1 MCHLISIQTN
11 RKILRCTARGGLVII
26 ILLLLYNVIYGRWH
40 PKPSEQK
47 KKKTDLDILLDR
59 IKTDQEHFRSD
70 EFTKARLRRMWPA
83 WNEGLKTFKELVGD
97 TNCSLKQSRNPCF
110 RKQARLNILLHM
122 GLLTLQN
129 SLGIEEN
136 VRKGGPLGELVQWTD
151 LIAGIYLLG
160 HNLTVSKST
169 MQTKSILESIGFA
182 PCDKAEGKLHVIFT
196 DIRGYREIRRM
207 KLNLPEC
214 MFRILDSFGTQS
226 QYNRKAGEPYG
237 GLNLNL
243 QQFYTLFPH
252 SPDNTFLGFVVEK
265 PLHALQRVI
274 RPTSGK
280 PLGLVA
286 GKAAYMW
293 RGLTPY
299 LEILSE
305 FLEIHGNVADGNSSN
320 LPAFVINHKMT
331 YGYDYLNLLNSVQVL
346 IGLGFP
352 FEGPAPLEAIANGIV
367 FLNMRLK
374 PPHGRARTP
383 FFAGKPTD
391 RELHS
396 QHPYIEEYIG
406 EPYSY
411 ILDKD
416 NPDQIRE
423 TMRRL
428 LANPLTNGYRTFE
441 FTEAGY
447 LERLNAFL
455 EHQEFCNTSVTYPK
469 SSPDPYQYSARFFN
483 WPPKETGLYSIRA
496 FVGESC
502 ATACSK
508 HKPTKEFYH
517 QTEYLERRNRVVE
530 PGPNMSVWN
539 RLYCAPEHFPTVNR
553 DLNVYAACQSEYDLE
568 DSRAPYYDPVKKDCV
583 RQKSPLWFD
592 CMKLVMPPTSGSPIE
607 RICPCRDSLIGQS
620 ALCKACV

>member
-1 MCHLISIQTN
+1 MCNLLSIRMN
-11 RKILRCTARGGLVII
+11 RKTLRYTVRGGLVIVT
-26 ILLLLYNVIYGRWH
+26 LLVLYNVTHEKWYH
-40 PKPSEQK
+40 KPLEQK
-47 KKKTDLDILLDR
+47 EIKTDLDILLLR

-70 EFTKARLRRMWPA
+70 EFTEGRLRRMWPA
-83 WNEGLKTFKELVGD
+83 WNEGLKTLKQLVGEY
-97 TNCSLKQSRNPCF
+97 NCSPKHARNPCF
-110 RKQARLNILLHM
+110 QKQARLNVLLHM
-122 GLLTLQN
+122 GLLTLQS

-136 VRKGGPLGELVQWTD
+136 
-151 LIAGIYLLG
+151 I
-160 HNLTVSKST
+160 
-169 MQTKSILESIGFA
+169 
-182 PCDKAEGKLHVIFT
+182 
-196 DIRGYREIRRM
+196 
-207 KLNLPEC
+207 
-214 MFRILDSFGTQS
+214 
-226 QYNRKAGEPYG
+226 RKA
-237 GLNLNL
+237 
-243 QQFYTLFPH
+243 H

-265 PLHALQRVI
+265 PPRALQRVI
-274 RPTSGK
+274 QPTSGK

-293 RGLTPY
+293 KGLTPY

-305 FLEIHGNVADGNSSN
+305 FLEIHGNVADGDSSN
-320 LPAFVINHKMT
+320 LPAFVTNHKMA
-331 YGYDYLNLLNSVQVL
+331 YGYDYLDLLNSVQVL

-352 FEGPAPLEAIANGIV
+352 YEGPAPLEAIANGIV

-374 PPHGRARTP
+374 PPHGRGLTP

-411 ILDKD
+411 TLDRD

-428 LANPLTNGYRTFE
+428 LVNPLANGYRTFE

-447 LERLNAFL
+447 LERLNALL
-455 EHQEFCNTSVTYPK
+455 EHQEFCNTSITCSQ
-469 SSPDPYQYSARFFN
+469 SSPDPNQYNARYFD
-483 WPPKETGLYSIRA
+483 WPPKETGLYWVRA

-508 HKPTKEFYH
+508 HKLTKKPDH
-517 QTEYLERRNRVVE
+517 QTEYLKRRNRLVE
-530 PGPNMSVWN
+530 PGPNGNVWD
-539 RLYCAPEHFPTVNR
+539 RLHCAPEHFPTINR
-553 DLNVYAACQSEYDLE
+553 DLHLYALCQSEHELE

-592 CMKLVMPPTSGSPIE
+592 CMKVVMPSNSGSPIE

-620 ALCKACV
+620 AI